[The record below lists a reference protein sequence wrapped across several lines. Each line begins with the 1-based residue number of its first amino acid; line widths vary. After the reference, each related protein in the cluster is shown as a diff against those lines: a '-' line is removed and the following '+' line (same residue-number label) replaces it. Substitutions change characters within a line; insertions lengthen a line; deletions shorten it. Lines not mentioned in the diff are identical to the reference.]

1 MSQPKPKVGTVGW
14 IDLVVDDAE
23 GVRDFYADVVGW
35 EPESVGVGDYDDFNM
50 KTPGDGKPTAGVCH
64 RRGLNQGIPSAWM
77 IYITV
82 ADLNHAVQRVRA
94 LGGEVVHG
102 PTDLGTDGRYTMI
115 RDPAG
120 AVCALF
126 QAAG

>member
-50 KTPGDGKPTAGVCH
+50 KTPGDGKPTAGV
-64 RRGLNQGIPSAWM
+64 
-77 IYITV
+77 
-82 ADLNHAVQRVRA
+82 
-94 LGGEVVHG
+94 
-102 PTDLGTDGRYTMI
+102 GTDGRYTMI